1 MFTISDTPGAL
12 FPLENQLAVEDTS
25 KLTAREKFCDF
36 ARWKRKKNEGKSE
49 GKRIFSNLHKIFNDV
64 TRKVL
69 SAVIMIKLRSAGKVF
84 HFCSRKTRALHPSC
98 LRLIMTLIN
107 NK

>member
-12 FPLENQLAVEDTS
+12 FPLGNQLAVEDTS

-36 ARWKRKKNEGKSE
+36 ARWKKGKNEE
-49 GKRIFSNLHKIFNDV
+49 ERIFSNRHKIFNDV

-69 SAVIMIKLRSAGKVF
+69 SAVIMIKLRSAGKSFSLLQPERRERFIRVAF
-84 HFCSRKTRALHPSC
+84 A
-98 LRLIMTLIN
+98 
-107 NK
+107 